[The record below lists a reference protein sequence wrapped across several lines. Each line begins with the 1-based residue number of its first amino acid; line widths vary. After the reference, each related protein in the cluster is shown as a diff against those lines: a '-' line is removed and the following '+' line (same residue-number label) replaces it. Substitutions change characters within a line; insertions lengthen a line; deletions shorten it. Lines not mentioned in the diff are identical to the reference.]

1 MPTKS
6 SAPKPKPTKK
16 RVAPLAEEHA
26 AVEAELERSDDD
38 EGEEDEEE
46 PELDDSDDDGEG
58 SDEEEEAEE
67 SDEEES
73 DEEEGEEE
81 GEEEDPEAAAKAK
94 KEREEKRATRRRVV
108 AKRKGHRKIATL
120 AGFPRGT
127 VSHQPER
134 DVSEPVLSLSETR
147 KAAKW
152 CPKLADKA
160 SFEGLAEFEERTRL
174 SAEPLAPG
182 PLKVL
187 RDNGDVFLRRLI
199 TGSVQRM
206 ADASRTS
213 VSVSMVAAETRPLKR
228 VLKYSFAGPELKGL
242 VRHAQQQQGPH
253 IGMFDGEETQ
263 IEVEKATGFKEQVA
277 KRRAIL
283 TEAAQRKLEA
293 QKEQEEAKAG
303 KGANAARADGA
314 EADAALKKKKA
325 KKQATPG

>member
-6 SAPKPKPTKK
+6 SAPKPKSTKK
-16 RVAPLAEEHA
+16 RVAPSAEEHA

-46 PELDDSDDDGEG
+46 PELDDSDDDDEG
-58 SDEEEEAEE
+58 SEEEEEAEE

-81 GEEEDPEAAAKAK
+81 DPEAAARAK

-160 SFEGLAEFEERTRL
+160 AFEGLAEFEERTRL
-174 SAEPLAPG
+174 STEPLAPG

-187 RDNGDVFLRRLI
+187 RDNGDVFLRRLF

-228 VLKYSFAGPELKGL
+228 VLKYSFEGPELKGL

-263 IEVEKATGFKEQVA
+263 MEVEKATGFKEQVA
-277 KRRAIL
+277 KRGAIL
-283 TEAAQRKLEA
+283 AEAAQRKLDA

-314 EADAALKKKKA
+314 EAEAAPKKKKA
-325 KKQATPG
+325 KKQATPA